1 MILAPKLPLTRC
13 KQTVREGVHDGLFT
27 AYNDEP
33 NWGKAH
39 RILLPAFGPLSIRSM
54 FDEMHDIATQMCMK
68 FARHGPQTPINAS
81 DDFTRLALDTL
92 ALCSMGFRFNSYYR
106 EELHPFIQ
114 AMGDFLTES
123 GVRNRR
129 PTFAPNFLY
138 RAANEKFFA
147 DIKVMKDLAAE
158 VVANRKERP
167 NDRKDLL
174 TAMLEGVDPQ
184 TGEKLSDENIG
195 NQLVT
200 FLIAGHET
208 TSGTLAFSFYNLLKH
223 PEAYEKAQQ
232 EVDQVIGRGPITVE
246 HLTKLP
252 YLSAVGSQGVV
263 FFVTC

>member
-1 MILAPKLPLTRC
+1 MAESVPIPEPPGYPLIGNLGEFTTSPLADLKRLADTYGPIFRLRLPGKSPIFAANNAFVNELCDEKRFQKTL
-13 KQTVREGVHDGLFT
+13 KSVLGTVREGVHDGLFT

-174 TAMLEGVDPQ
+174 TAMLEGVDLRLARSSQ
-184 TGEKLSDENIG
+184 MT
-195 NQLVT
+195 
-200 FLIAGHET
+200 
-208 TSGTLAFSFYNLLKH
+208 TLAISSSH
-223 PEAYEKAQQ
+223 
-232 EVDQVIGRGPITVE
+232 
-246 HLTKLP
+246 
-252 YLSAVGSQGVV
+252 S
-263 FFVTC
+263 